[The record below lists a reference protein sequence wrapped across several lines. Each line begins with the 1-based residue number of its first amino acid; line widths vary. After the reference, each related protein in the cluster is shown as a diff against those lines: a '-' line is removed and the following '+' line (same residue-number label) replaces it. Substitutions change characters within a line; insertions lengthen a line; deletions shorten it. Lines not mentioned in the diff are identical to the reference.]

1 MHPLIQAGELA
12 IVLAGFGLT
21 TPKNGRFRRAGYAA
35 IDAICEYHQTLDQRS
50 VVASVEPGYLGKA
63 LPNEAPQ
70 KGEKFEDIARD
81 FQQLI
86 MPGITHWQHPAF
98 FAYFPTANTFEAVL
112 ADLLS
117 SSVSNPGFNWASS
130 PACTELE
137 AIVMDWS
144 AKLFGLDPAFCIE
157 SGVGGGV
164 ILTTASDSALTAVI
178 AARSRYTRLHPNV
191 PLDSLVIYGTSQT
204 HSLGAKAALVLGLQF
219 RAIQVDIKDDFALR
233 GDTLKNAIE
242 EDLGRGKYPFVLSTT
257 SSGAIDNIPEIGQA
271 LNEYP
276 DVWLHIDAAWAGV
289 ALACPEFRKVSYLD
303 AINTYAHSFCTNFHK
318 WGLVNFDCST
328 LWVRE
333 RTLLTDALDVTPEFL
348 RTKHGDTGTVID
360 YRNWQ
365 IALGRRFRSLKVW
378 FVLRSFGVEGF
389 QAHIR
394 KGIELSKLFTSLI
407 EQSSLF
413 ELVVPRSFTLTVF
426 RLVSPPGLVTP
437 ASTTPIGTKD
447 ESGLAQE
454 KDLVTGAS
462 PETTTHAIPVKT
474 KTNALNRAF
483 YARLSARK
491 TLLLTQTDLAGTF
504 CVRFAVGAVRTEERH
519 IRDAMD
525 ILVEEAQATL
535 REWKED

>member
-1 MHPLIQAGELA
+1 MDIEE
-12 IVLAGFGLT
+12 
-21 TPKNGRFRRAGYAA
+21 FRRAGYAA
-35 IDAICEYHQTLDQRS
+35 IDAICDYHQTLEQRP
-50 VVASVEPGYLGKA
+50 VVPSVEPGYLGKA

-86 MPGITHWQHPAF
+86 MPGITHWQHPSF
-98 FAYFPTANTFEAVL
+98 FAYFPTANTHESVL

-117 SSVSNPGFNWASS
+117 SSVSNPGFNWACS

-164 ILTTASDSALTAVI
+164 VLTTASDSGLTAII
-178 AARSRYTRLHPNV
+178 AARSRYTRRHPTV

-219 RAIQVDIKDDFALR
+219 RPIQVDKKDNFALR
-233 GDTLKNAIE
+233 GDTLKSAIE
-242 EDLGRGKYPFVLSTT
+242 EDLARVATVGTT
-257 SSGAIDNIPEIGQA
+257 SSGAIDNIPEIGQPTKSA
-271 LNEYP
+271 DARYCGWRDHLVRDHP

-289 ALACPEFRKVSYLD
+289 ALACPEFRESSYLE
-303 AINTYAHSFCTNFHK
+303 ATNTYAHSFCTNFHK

-348 RTKHGDTGTVID
+348 RTKHGDTDRARPAISVSQDLVRTSKEI
-360 YRNWQ
+360 
-365 IALGRRFRSLKVW
+365 
-378 FVLRSFGVEGF
+378 SFGVEGF

-407 EQSSLF
+407 EQNPLF
-413 ELVVPRSFTLTVF
+413 ELVVPRSFALTVF
-426 RLVSPPGLVTP
+426 RLVPPSGLMTP
-437 ASTTPIGTKD
+437 ASTTPVGTKD

-454 KDLVTGAS
+454 TDLVAGAS
-462 PETTTHAIPVKT
+462 PQTTTHAIPSTTIESNHKA
-474 KTNALNRAF
+474 NALNRAF
-483 YARLSARK
+483 YTRLSARK

-504 CVRFAVGAVRTEERH
+504 CVRFAVGSVRTEEKH
-519 IRDAMD
+519 IREAVDVL
-525 ILVEEAQATL
+525 IEEAQATL
-535 REWKED
+535 REWKEQK